1 MLTVQGVTVFTGR
14 TLSGNIQC
22 LWHGT
27 WSQVHNMVVN
37 QPVSGNRQ
45 LWWKGTVIMYSWML
59 LNSYRC
65 TVWVKKNP
73 PPPKKKIWN
82 FFPNGWEF
90 FVQILHAC
98 YTFLCTLN
106 YTFLFTYLQLW
117 RSYAILNVRTQFT
130 SYVQMS
136 TIGQTARWHFL
147 TFFPY
152 SWEFLVGILYVYY
165 TFLSTL
171 GFKFLFY
178 YLQLWR
184 SYAILSVTT
193 KCAFRSMV
201 DIFSM

>member
-1 MLTVQGVTVFTGR
+1 VLLYSLDGR
-14 TLSGNIQC
+14 CQATYSAYDMALGIKSI
-22 LWHGT
+22 T
-27 WSQVHNMVVN
+27 WSSTSQFLAI
-37 QPVSGNRQ
+37 G
-45 LWWKGTVIMYSWML
+45 
-59 LNSYRC
+59 SYDEKVQWLC
-65 TVWVKKNP
+65 IPECYLIATDVQCESKKIP
-73 PPPKKKIWN
+73 PPPKKKFWN

-201 DIFSM
+201 DILSM